1 MADEEGKE
9 NGEGAEA
16 AVDGDSSN
24 AGNGEAEINENG
36 ATAAGSGEE
45 KTEGNSQEGAD
56 PSAVSKAGLKT
67 INTDVQALMDV
78 DVEITAVL
86 GTAKMQIS
94 QILKLGRGAVVE
106 LDRLVGED
114 IEINA
119 NNRLVAKGEV
129 IVIED
134 KLGVTVTNTVKM
146 TE

>member
-1 MADEEGKE
+1 MADEESKE
-9 NGEGAEA
+9 NGEGA
-16 AVDGDSSN
+16 VDGDSAN
-24 AGNGEAEINENG
+24 AGNDEVEINENG
-36 ATAAGSGEE
+36 ATAAESGEE
-45 KTEGNSQEGAD
+45 KTESNSQKDAD
-56 PSAVSKAGLKT
+56 PSAVSKAGLKK
-67 INTDVQALMDV
+67 ISTDVQALMDV

-134 KLGVTVTNTVKM
+134 KLGVTITNTVKM